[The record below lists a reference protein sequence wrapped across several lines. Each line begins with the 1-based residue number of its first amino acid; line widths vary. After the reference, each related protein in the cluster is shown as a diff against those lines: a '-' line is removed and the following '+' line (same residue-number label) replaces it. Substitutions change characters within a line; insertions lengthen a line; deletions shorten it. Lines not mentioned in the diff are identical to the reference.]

1 MRFNS
6 YNDNTP
12 VWLGISLFFVGI
24 IMFIGWVANIVKL
37 FGMANATDPN
47 LVMAIIRA
55 VGIIVGP
62 LGSILGLFV

>member
-1 MRFNS
+1 MRFKS
-6 YNDNTP
+6 DTSP
-12 VWLGISLFFVGI
+12 AAACFVIFLSI